1 MSGTGTLSELI
12 TALVTATDVGVTGTT
27 TSTNVVTDNILA
39 QNDLSR
45 NVTRWV
51 DFTSNGTALKI
62 FGYATWRLGDSPPT
76 KVTVI
81 YSYSAATA
89 SSFFVSVTE
98 PLRAVTLGSF
108 TETILADTNDVFR
121 TMTLPITGTQFTAL
135 SDECYLIS
143 VNGNRASGNG
153 TISVWG
159 ISLSR

>member
-1 MSGTGTLSELI
+1 MSGTGT
-12 TALVTATDVGVTGTT
+12 VTAT
-27 TSTNVVTDNILA
+27 NILTDVITA

-45 NVTRWV
+45 NVTRWI

-76 KVTVI
+76 KVTII
-81 YSYSAATA
+81 YSYSNTTA
-89 SSFFVSVTE
+89 SSFFISVTE
-98 PLRAVTLGSF
+98 PIRSVTLGSF
-108 TETILADTNDVFR
+108 TETIAADTADIFR
-121 TMTLPITGTQFTAL
+121 TVTFPITGTQFTAL